1 MGTSRLTTF
10 ARPSPPE
17 PSTVLRRSD
26 ARMPDAIRATR
37 RPISDRG
44 LRDNRR
50 PNALT
55 PRIYS
60 LAECSAFHPA
70 SLIQRKARD
79 VASSIQPIRQAVDR
93 ARLNIRDVA
102 RAGKFY
108 SLAVDRFPGMP
119 LFPGHPPFQVL
130 TYRSPQGIRVSGAQP
145 WGPGNDAGLGYM
157 CEYVLSTSH
166 SGAHIDALAHMTIGA
181 DDHWFCGAARTHLGD
196 FGPTAGD
203 ATAIPTIW
211 TRGVL
216 FDVPRHRGVD
226 SLGRSEPVSADELK
240 EIAKRQRR
248 RTRARR
254 CRPRANGL
262 PVALAGHNRS
272 GGPPRR
278 RTGYLS
284 SPMVRRVRRC
294 CMRIG
299 HRDVRSPAR
308 ARRRIVGRPATRS
321 PFTRCC

>member
-1 MGTSRLTTF
+1 M
-10 ARPSPPE
+10 SPPE
-17 PSTVLRRSD
+17 SSQSD
-26 ARMPDAIRATR
+26 KAAD
-37 RPISDRG
+37 RP
-44 LRDNRR
+44 
-50 PNALT
+50 
-55 PRIYS
+55 
-60 LAECSAFHPA
+60 
-70 SLIQRKARD
+70 
-79 VASSIQPIRQAVDR
+79 
-93 ARLNIRDVA
+93 RLNIRDVT

-203 ATAIPTIW
+203 ATAIPPIW

-226 SLGRSEPVSADELK
+226 SLDPASRF
-240 EIAKRQRR
+240 
-248 RTRARR
+248 
-254 CRPRANGL
+254 RPTN
-262 PVALAGHNRS
+262 
-272 GGPPRR
+272 
-278 RTGYLS
+278 
-284 SPMVRRVRRC
+284 
-294 CMRIG
+294 
-299 HRDVRSPAR
+299 
-308 ARRRIVGRPATRS
+308 
-321 PFTRCC
+321 